1 MASGVPAPSLREPSG
16 VNLQSLDGPEG
27 NGVDGGY
34 GLVTEVTEVFGKGTE
49 VAEGIRR
56 IWKYAEVTDK
66 GTEIMEPYQ
75 ICSKVQCKRI

>member
-1 MASGVPAPSLREPSG
+1 M
-16 VNLQSLDGPEG
+16 
-27 NGVDGGY
+27 
-34 GLVTEVTEVFGKGTE
+34 TEVTEVFGKGTE

-75 ICSKVQCKRI
+75 ICSKVQCKRIY